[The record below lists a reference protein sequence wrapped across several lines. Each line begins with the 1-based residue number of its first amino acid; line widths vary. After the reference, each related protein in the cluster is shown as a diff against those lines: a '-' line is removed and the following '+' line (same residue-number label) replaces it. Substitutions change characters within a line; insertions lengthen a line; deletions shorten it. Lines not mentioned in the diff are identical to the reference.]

1 MADQVI
7 VSERQRLIMRYRRQ
21 GMTVNE
27 IAESLDT
34 TSSHVS
40 SSLETAYRALHAEDE
55 AVVARQVDLERL
67 DQLHFS
73 YWAAAKEG
81 DIKAADFILKTMDR
95 RAKMLGIDAPIQ
107 TQTDGTLQIGW
118 LDDDEEFGEV
128 IEHGEDS
135 NTVSSETITETT
147 TRNVE

>member
-1 MADQVI
+1 MADQMI

-21 GMTVNE
+21 GMTVSE

-34 TSSHVS
+34 THSQVS
-40 SSLETAYRALHAEDE
+40 NALESAYRALHAEDE
-55 AVVARQVDLERL
+55 ATVARQVDLERL
-67 DQLHFS
+67 DELHS
-73 YWAAAKEG
+73 AYWAAAKEG

-107 TQTDGTLQIGW
+107 TQTDGMLQIGW
-118 LDDDEEFGEV
+118 IDEYNFAEV
-128 IEHGEDS
+128 IDHDENS
-135 NTVSSETITETT
+135 NTLSTEAPSEAI

>member
-1 MADQVI
+1 MADQMI

-21 GMTVNE
+21 GMTVSE

-34 TSSHVS
+34 THSQVS
-40 SSLETAYRALHAEDE
+40 NALESAYRALHAEDE
-55 AVVARQVDLERL
+55 ATIARQVDLERL
-67 DQLHFS
+67 DELHS
-73 YWAAAKEG
+73 AYWSAAKEG

-107 TQTDGTLQIGW
+107 TQTDGMLQIGW
-118 LDDDEEFGEV
+118 IDEDNFAEV
-128 IEHGEDS
+128 IDHDENS
-135 NTVSSETITETT
+135 NTLSTEAPSEAI

>member
-1 MADQVI
+1 MADQMI

-21 GMTVNE
+21 GMTVSE

-34 TSSHVS
+34 THSQVS
-40 SSLETAYRALHAEDE
+40 NALESAYRALHAEDE
-55 AVVARQVDLERL
+55 ATIARQVDLERL
-67 DQLHFS
+67 DELHS
-73 YWAAAKEG
+73 AYWAAAKEG

-107 TQTDGTLQIGW
+107 TQTDGMLQIGW
-118 LDDDEEFGEV
+118 IDEDNFAEV
-128 IEHGEDS
+128 IDHDEDS
-135 NTVSSETITETT
+135 NTLSTEAPSEAI

>member
-1 MADQVI
+1 MADQMI

-21 GMTVNE
+21 GMTVSE

-34 TSSHVS
+34 THSQVS
-40 SSLETAYRALHAEDE
+40 NALESAYRALHAEDE
-55 AVVARQVDLERL
+55 ATVARQVDLERL
-67 DQLHFS
+67 DELHS
-73 YWAAAKEG
+73 AYWAAAKEG

-107 TQTDGTLQIGW
+107 TQTDGMLQIGW
-118 LDDDEEFGEV
+118 IDEDNFAEV
-128 IEHGEDS
+128 IDHDENS
-135 NTVSSETITETT
+135 NTLSTEAPSEAI

>member
-1 MADQVI
+1 MADQMI

-21 GMTVNE
+21 GMTVSE

-34 TSSHVS
+34 THSQVS
-40 SSLETAYRALHAEDE
+40 NALESAYRALHAEDE
-55 AVVARQVDLERL
+55 ATVARQVDLERL
-67 DQLHFS
+67 DELHS
-73 YWAAAKEG
+73 AYWAAAKEG

-107 TQTDGTLQIGW
+107 TQTDGMLQIGW
-118 LDDDEEFGEV
+118 IDEDNFAEV
-128 IEHGEDS
+128 IEHDENS
-135 NTVSSETITETT
+135 NTLSTEAPSEAI

>member
-1 MADQVI
+1 MADQMI

-21 GMTVNE
+21 GMTVSE

-34 TSSHVS
+34 THSQVS
-40 SSLETAYRALHAEDE
+40 NALESAYRALHAEDE
-55 AVVARQVDLERL
+55 ATIARQVDLERL
-67 DQLHFS
+67 DELHS
-73 YWAAAKEG
+73 AYWAAAKEG

-107 TQTDGTLQIGW
+107 TQTDGMLQIGW
-118 LDDDEEFGEV
+118 IDEDNFAEV
-128 IEHGEDS
+128 IDHDENS
-135 NTVSSETITETT
+135 NTLSTEAPSEAI